1 MPVPYRN
8 VEITNRLGMHLRPAM
23 RFAET
28 AQKFRCTV
36 TVRKDQDQERIDGKS
51 VMEMAGIAALPG
63 TVLRLQAEGEDAEA
77 CLAALAECVRVE
89 FHKLDEA

>member
-1 MPVPYRN
+1 
-8 VEITNRLGMHLRPAM
+8 MHLRPAM
-23 RFAET
+23 RFAAI

-36 TVRKDQDQERIDGKS
+36 AVRKDQDEEWIDGKS
-51 VMEMAGIAALPG
+51 VMQMAGIAALPG

-77 CLAALAECVRVE
+77 CLEALAECVRVE